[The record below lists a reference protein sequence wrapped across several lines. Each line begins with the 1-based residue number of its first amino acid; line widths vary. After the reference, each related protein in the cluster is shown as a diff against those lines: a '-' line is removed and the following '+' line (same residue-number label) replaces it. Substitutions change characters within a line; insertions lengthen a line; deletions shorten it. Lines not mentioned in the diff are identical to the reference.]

1 MRRCPAL
8 VTAAAALCSVVLAG
22 GSAATSAGAAATDR
36 AAAPAATWG
45 TAAEIPGSN
54 RLNKGGQDG
63 IGSVSCATLTVC
75 SAGGSYT
82 TAFNAGVPTVQAFV
96 VNKTG
101 GTWRKAEQVPG
112 TATLNAGGR
121 ARTTSLSCSAAGSCS
136 AGGYYADAS
145 GRQQAFVVSETA
157 GTWGTAAE
165 VPGTAALNQ
174 GNPGAAI
181 SSLSCSSA
189 GSCSAGGYYTDASG
203 RQQAFVV
210 SETGGRWGTAAE
222 VPGTAALNAGGRA
235 ATSSVSCA
243 AGGCSAGGYYAS
255 STTDGIPVTQAFVVS
270 ETGGTWGTAAEVP
283 GTAAL
288 NGGGY
293 AVITSVSC
301 ATAGNCSAGGQY
313 TDSTPATEAFVVSD
327 TGGRWGT
334 AAEVPGIAALNQRRL
349 AQVNSVSCPT
359 AGNCVAVGFY
369 EDAAFDNQAFVVNET
384 AGTWGTAQEVPGTAA
399 LDQGGPG
406 AVTASVSCSAVGD
419 CSAGGYYSGT
429 PGVEQAFVASETG
442 GTWGSA
448 EEVPGTAVLNAGG
461 LAATQSVSCAPAGT
475 CVAGGQYKNS
485 NSAIE
490 VFVANETGS

>member
-1 MRRCPAL
+1 M
-8 VTAAAALCSVVLAG
+8 VTAAAALCSVLLAG
-22 GSAATSAGAAATDR
+22 GSAATSAGAAATAR

-63 IGSVSCATLTVC
+63 IGSVSCATSTVC

-82 TAFNAGVPTVQAFV
+82 TAFVAGVPTVQAFV

-101 GTWRKAEQVPG
+101 GTWRKAEEVPG

-121 ARTTSLSCSAAGSCS
+121 ARTTSLSCSAAGNCS
-136 AGGYYADAS
+136 AGGYYTDAS
-145 GRQQAFVVSETA
+145 GRQQAFVVSEAA

-181 SSLSCSSA
+181 GSLSCSSV
-189 GSCSAGGYYTDASG
+189 GNCSAGGYYADASG

-210 SETGGRWGTAAE
+210 SETGGTWGTAAE
-222 VPGTAALNAGGRA
+222 VPGTAALNAGGHA

-270 ETGGTWGTAAEVP
+270 ETGGSWGTAAEVP

-293 AVITSVSC
+293 AVISSVSC
-301 ATAGNCSAGGQY
+301 ATAGNCSAGGEY
-313 TDSTPATEAFVVSD
+313 TDSTPATEAFVVSE
-327 TGGRWGT
+327 TGGSWGT

-359 AGNCVAVGFY
+359 AGNCVAGGFY
-369 EDAAFDNQAFVVNET
+369 QDAAFISQAFIVSET
-384 AGTWGTAQEVPGTAA
+384 GGSWGTAAEVPGTAA
-399 LDQGGPG
+399 LDKGSSG
-406 AVTASVSCSAVGD
+406 AVTISVSCAAAGN
-419 CSAGGYYSGT
+419 CSAGGYYTDASDF
-429 PGVEQAFVASETG
+429 EQAFVVSETG
-442 GTWGSA
+442 GSWGTA
-448 EEVPGTAVLNAGG
+448 AEVPGTAVLNAGG
-461 LAATQSVSCAPAGT
+461 QAATQSVSCPPAGN
-475 CVAGGQYKNS
+475 CSAGGQYKNA
-485 NSAIE
+485 NSATE
-490 VFVANETGS
+490 VFVVNETGS

>member
-1 MRRCPAL
+1 MRRCLAL
-8 VTAAAALCSVVLAG
+8 VTAAAALCSVLLAG
-22 GSAATSAGAAATDR
+22 GSAATSAGAAATAR

-54 RLNKGGQDG
+54 RLNKGGQAG
-63 IGSVSCATLTVC
+63 IGSVSCATSTVC

-82 TAFNAGVPTVQAFV
+82 TAFIAGVPTVQAFV

-121 ARTTSLSCSAAGSCS
+121 ARTTSLSCSAAG
-136 AGGYYADAS
+136 
-145 GRQQAFVVSETA
+145 
-157 GTWGTAAE
+157 
-165 VPGTAALNQ
+165 N
-174 GNPGAAI
+174 
-181 SSLSCSSA
+181 
-189 GSCSAGGYYTDASG
+189 CSAGGYYTDASG

-210 SETGGRWGTAAE
+210 SETGG
-222 VPGTAALNAGGRA
+222 
-235 ATSSVSCA
+235 S
-243 AGGCSAGGYYAS
+243 
-255 STTDGIPVTQAFVVS
+255 
-270 ETGGTWGTAAEVP
+270 WGTAAEVP

-313 TDSTPATEAFVVSD
+313 TDSTPATEAFVVSE
-327 TGGRWGT
+327 TGGSWGT

-384 AGTWGTAQEVPGTAA
+384 AGTWGTAEEVPGTAA

-429 PGVEQAFVASETG
+429 PGVEQAFVVSETG

-475 CVAGGQYKNS
+475 CIAGGQYKNS

-490 VFVANETGS
+490 VFVVNETGS